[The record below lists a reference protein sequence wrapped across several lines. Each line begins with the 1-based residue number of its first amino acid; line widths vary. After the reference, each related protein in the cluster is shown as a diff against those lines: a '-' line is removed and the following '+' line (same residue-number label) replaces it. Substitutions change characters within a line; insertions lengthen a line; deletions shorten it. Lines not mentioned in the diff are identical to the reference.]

1 MICRRDLSCLI
12 RRKFYCR
19 HGLSNKLFL
28 SSVTNQ
34 TSAAN
39 PEWSTAHLNTTL
51 FPDITSKVVLK
62 TDCTEID
69 EVLEKMK
76 YSNDECLRQ
85 ELVDALKQVASRTLD
100 ERKRQLKAVD
110 IDTFNKLEEAHKSA
124 LFLRQL
130 YAEEEQQ
137 SDAVSDYN
145 EALKNLITVGR
156 GTGLK
161 YIQRILLKW
170 YEPLTRV
177 LDAEVSLIEQRV
189 VGQDRTVSDTILTVD
204 STVLCISNA
213 FYLLCKIVDQL

>member
-1 MICRRDLSCLI
+1 MIRRYIACSVK
-12 RRKFYCR
+12 RKFYCR
-19 HGLSNKLFL
+19 HGLSSKLSL
-28 SSVTNQ
+28 SSATNQ
-34 TSAAN
+34 TNISE
-39 PEWSTAHLNTTL
+39 PEWSSADLHLKL
-51 FPDITSKVVLK
+51 FPDITSKIILK

-69 EVLEKMK
+69 AVLEKMK
-76 YSNDECLRQ
+76 HTDDEYLRQ

-100 ERKRQLKAVD
+100 ERKRQLKAED
-110 IDTFNKLEEAHKSA
+110 IETFNKLEEAHKSA

-145 EALKNLITVGR
+145 ESLKNLITVGR

-161 YIQRILLKW
+161 YIQRVLLKW

-189 VGQDRTVSDTILTVD
+189 VGQDRTVSSTSVAID
-204 STVLCISNA
+204 STEL
-213 FYLLCKIVDQL
+213 

>member
-1 MICRRDLSCLI
+1 M
-12 RRKFYCR
+12 
-19 HGLSNKLFL
+19 

-34 TSAAN
+34 LSSSSPILSSSHFETK
-39 PEWSTAHLNTTL
+39 L
-51 FPDITSKVVLK
+51 FPDTTSKIVLK
-62 TDCTEID
+62 PDCTD
-69 EVLEKMK
+69 VDAVLEKMK
-76 YSNDECLRQ
+76 YKDDDALTQ
-85 ELVDALKQVASRTLD
+85 ELIDALKQVASHTLD
-100 ERKRQLKAVD
+100 ERKRELKAVD
-110 IDTFNKLEEAHKSA
+110 IATFNKLEEAHKSA

-161 YIQRILLKW
+161 YIQRVLLKW

-189 VGQDRTVSDTILTVD
+189 VGQDRTVSDANVLPLHSVPCIACDIL
-204 STVLCISNA
+204 SVL
-213 FYLLCKIVDQL
+213 